1 MSEYRVFNYT
11 LDENEYFETH
21 SEADEY
27 IKKHSDD
34 KLVLY
39 ELCKGNECEIYSQEW
54 HGFRSTNSDYAKD
67 ISELKGSK
75 ILCKDKVWFALYV
88 YFPSWMNAEGRF
100 EYMSEMINS
109 TVLQLDDSVMLFFLE
124 RNTDEPK
131 IWQEL
136 VCVYS
141 PTDYIEGKH
150 NAFFEDAM
158 EYMRKYN
165 EEHENV
171 DEQ

>member
-1 MSEYRVFNYT
+1 MSEYKIHNYT
-11 LDENEYFETH
+11 ESDYICFDTH
-21 SEADEY
+21 SDANDY
-27 IKKHSDD
+27 IKGHPND

-39 ELCKGNECEIYSQEW
+39 KVCKDIETEIYSQAW
-54 HGFRSTNSDYAKD
+54 NCSTNPDYAKD
-67 ISELKGSK
+67 VSELKGPK

-88 YFPSWMNAEGRF
+88 YFPSRMNAEGRF

-109 TVLQLDDSVMLFFLE
+109 TALQLDDSVMLFCLE

-150 NAFFEDAM
+150 DAFFEEAM

-165 EEHENV
+165 KEHENV